1 MNTKPNLPE
10 EIIPGRHYSIR
21 ANLTANAWAFVAMLL
36 SWTGDLLLSLRE
48 DWDVSERAIIVGVP
62 LLIGLLW
69 VRSFARWIQ
78 GMDEMHR
85 RLSVEAGLLATS
97 LALLV
102 VSTWHILDKAGA
114 FQTGSQ
120 MSKLHLDSHFH
131 TASFPISLVV
141 ALYFLGYGI
150 LSRRYQ

>member
-1 MNTKPNLPE
+1 MNIKPNLPE
-10 EIIPGRHYSIR
+10 EIIPGRHYSVR

-36 SWTGDLLLSLRE
+36 SWAGDLVLSLRE

-85 RLSVEAGLLATS
+85 RLSVEACLFATS
-97 LALLV
+97 LTLFV
-102 VSTWHILDKAGA
+102 VSTWHILDKAGV

-141 ALYFLGYGI
+141 ALYFLGYAI
-150 LSRRYQ
+150 FNRRYQ

>member
-10 EIIPGRHYSIR
+10 EIIPGRHYSVR
-21 ANLTANAWAFVAMLL
+21 ANLTANAWALVAMLL
-36 SWTGDLLLSLRE
+36 SWVGDLLLSLRE

-62 LLIGLLW
+62 LLVGLLW

-97 LALLV
+97 LALFV
-102 VSTWHILDKAGA
+102 VSTWHILDKAGV